1 MFEGYD
7 ASVRCNLEQKLCYDY
22 NTSAVPFEFSD
33 EGPTQLTLRD
43 VVATAVLQQQA
54 GEVRAGA
61 GAAAGVGGRL
71 RGRMRA
77 VA

>member
-43 VVATAVLQQQA
+43 VVATAVLQQQR
-54 GEVRAGA
+54 GRCGRVRAQRQVWGGA
-61 GAAAGVGGRL
+61 CGAA
-71 RGRMRA
+71 
-77 VA
+77 